1 MRKVFKPEN
10 VVKKEKTVKIPDVE
24 FINDTTAQADD
35 SEGKTVLTEEVYN
48 KILEKVLND
57 NSGEIGRRRLKAAHE
72 RDVIIHNA
80 RLEAQKIL
88 SEAEKEKS
96 RILEEARAES
106 EQLKTNAY
114 GEGLR
119 KGISEKSELIE
130 NLSQYLSQSIEQLKR
145 DEYEY
150 FEEYAVQ
157 LKYIAVEIAE
167 KIIYQKISDDDMT
180 MYKLVK
186 NAVRSVRDV
195 SWVKAEVSEQLSGY
209 ADSLEK
215 ELCEGGQN
223 VEISIN
229 EDAPVDECIINTS
242 EGIIVASVSAQLENL
257 KDYICRQDKG
267 EENEI

>member
-1 MRKVFKPEN
+1 M
-10 VVKKEKTVKIPDVE
+10 
-24 FINDTTAQADD
+24 
-35 SEGKTVLTEEVYN
+35 
-48 KILEKVLND
+48 LND

-88 SEAEKEKS
+88 SEAEEEKS

-167 KIIYQKISDDDMT
+167 KMCI
-180 MYKLVK
+180 
-186 NAVRSVRDV
+186 RDR
-195 SWVKAEVSEQLSGY
+195 
-209 ADSLEK
+209 
-215 ELCEGGQN
+215 
-223 VEISIN
+223 IN
-229 EDAPVDECIINTS
+229 I
-242 EGIIVASVSAQLENL
+242 
-257 KDYICRQDKG
+257 ICRDISVLLKG
-267 EENEI
+267 KLDGKTCLLCTSLKRGI

>member
-1 MRKVFKPEN
+1 MSEMLLYIMQGWKHRRFKRSRRG
-10 VVKKEKTVKIPDVE
+10 KEPY
-24 FINDTTAQADD
+24 F
-35 SEGKTVLTEEVYN
+35 
-48 KILEKVLND
+48 
-57 NSGEIGRRRLKAAHE
+57 RRG
-72 RDVIIHNA
+72 
-80 RLEAQKIL
+80 
-88 SEAEKEKS
+88 
-96 RILEEARAES
+96 RAES

-195 SWVKAEVSEQLSGY
+195 PWVKAEVSEQLSGY

-229 EDAPVDECIINTS
+229 EGRSDRRM
-242 EGIIVASVSAQLENL
+242 
-257 KDYICRQDKG
+257 YY
-267 EENEI
+267 